1 MQWAEEEVEAEK
13 LLPKRK
19 VKHHDV
25 AIMRASKAAPDAA
38 SLPARRPRQQQE
50 PADGGGGGW
59 AEMDADIGGGDP
71 GLDMTACNV
80 ATGQE
85 TASRTQM
92 ARNEA
97 VEGAWAPLRV
107 ELVDGAL
114 VEMKE
119 HAALQVLLRYK
130 ELEGFKQW
138 LQEMIQ
144 SMKCPTCGHRDLEEK
159 DPVLVSLLTL
169 TAVHRLEMPVF
180 VCLRRVSTKC
190 PAIAEILVQ
199 LLDFD
204 LHFLG
209 DPLLSAGV
217 WLFRRRGPP
226 FPSSQR
232 RSIASLLPLRG

>member
-1 MQWAEEEVEAEK
+1 
-13 LLPKRK
+13 
-19 VKHHDV
+19 
-25 AIMRASKAAPDAA
+25 
-38 SLPARRPRQQQE
+38 
-50 PADGGGGGW
+50 
-59 AEMDADIGGGDP
+59 
-71 GLDMTACNV
+71 MTTCNV
-80 ATGQE
+80 ETGQE
-85 TASRTQM
+85 TAARTQM

-97 VEGAWAPLRV
+97 VEGAWPPLRV

-138 LQEMIQ
+138 LREMIQ

-217 WLFRRRGPP
+217 WLFRRRGATFSVKPEAFNCFP
-226 FPSSQR
+226 ATPERVRLHVVFLEMTPCFCTPAPLIGFPSPFITGVQ
-232 RSIASLLPLRG
+232 PLQPAG